1 MKKRYRY
8 ITSGI
13 VEATDKVSDY
23 RLIGINQVY
32 GMSDF
37 IRIEIP
43 DDLKLEKW
51 SCDCYST
58 TEDERTVAD
67 FNPTVM
73 IRVNGEVRADR
84 ELTKMFLNGELDDER
99 ISNIMINRGY
109 RHVLRF
115 GYITKAQMKWWSDNH
130 EKNWQFFK
138 IPKDRDN
145 VKFYSEEYIT
155 EHFKKYLDIIK
166 GIINNNEEYKKTFK
180 EYSNTKLMDIYGNV
194 CLMHCCDTK
203 LDDSDGIRHFIKEEL
218 DDNVRWNRFMNE
230 HKVEKG

>member
-13 VEATDKVSDY
+13 VKATDKVSNY

-58 TEDERTVAD
+58 TEDDRTVAE

-73 IRVNGEVRADR
+73 IRVNGEVKADK
-84 ELTKMFLNGELDDER
+84 ELTRMFLSGEVE
-99 ISNIMINRGY
+99 NMHIMQSMFKRGY
-109 RHVLRF
+109 TCALRL
-115 GYITKAQMKWWSDNH
+115 GYITHKQMAWLNDNH
-130 EKNWQFFK
+130 EKQWQVWE
-138 IPKDRDN
+138 IPNNTDKAQ
-145 VKFYSEEYIT
+145 FYSEKYIT
-155 EHFKKYLDIIK
+155 EHFEKYLKIIK
-166 GIINNNEEYKKTFK
+166 DVINNNTEYKEAFK
-180 EYSNTKLMDIYGNV
+180 NYSNTELMDIYGNC

-203 LDDSDGIRHFIKEEL
+203 LDSEHMENFINEEL
-218 DDNVRWNRFMNE
+218 SSKLRKIKYIESYKEIMQ
-230 HKVEKG
+230 

>member
-8 ITSGI
+8 ITSG
-13 VEATDKVSDY
+13 VVKATDKVSDY

-58 TEDERTVAD
+58 TEDERTVAE

-73 IRVNGEVRADR
+73 IRVNGEVRADKELTRMFISR
-84 ELTKMFLNGELDDER
+84 ELNDER
-99 ISNIMINRGY
+99 ISKIMLNRGY

-115 GYITKAQMKWWSDNH
+115 GYITKDQMKWWSDNH
-130 EKNWQFFK
+130 EKHWQIWK
-138 IPKDRDN
+138 IPKNTD
-145 VKFYSEEYIT
+145 KAQFYSEEYIT

-166 GIINNNEEYKKTFK
+166 GIINNNEEYKKTFNG
-180 EYSNTKLMDIYGNV
+180 YSNNKLMDIYGNV

-203 LDDSDGIRHFIKEEL
+203 LNDSDGVRHFIKEEL
-218 DDNVRWNRFMNE
+218 DDKLRWNKIMNE